1 MIKVSIKDVGIISVD
16 KYTWPKYKYVYNE
29 EEDKIETVQTGS
41 FTQYPIKP
49 AYAITIHKSQGQT
62 YDQAV
67 IDYSENGAFAPG
79 QTYVALS
86 RCRSLAGVRL
96 LAPLKIQDIKVSQ
109 EVMSFMSD
117 RFVPVL
123 DYIKKRLS

>member
-1 MIKVSIKDVGIISVD
+1 MLLNKTTNNRNIL
-16 KYTWPKYKYVYNE
+16 T
-29 EEDKIETVQTGS
+29 
-41 FTQYPIKP
+41 
-49 AYAITIHKSQGQT
+49 ITFDNWVN
-62 YDQAV
+62 DQAV

-109 EVMSFMSD
+109 EVISFMSD

-123 DYIKKRLS
+123 DYIKRRLS